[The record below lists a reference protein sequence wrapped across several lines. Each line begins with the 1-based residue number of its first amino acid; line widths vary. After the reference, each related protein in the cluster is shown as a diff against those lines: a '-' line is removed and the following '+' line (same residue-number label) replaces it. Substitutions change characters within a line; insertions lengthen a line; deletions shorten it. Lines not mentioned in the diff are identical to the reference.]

1 MFIFATNLANHNKD
15 YSVVKTNGR
24 GDSPFLYVF
33 QKQSRLPYTMEV
45 GFVII
50 VNLQFSNIVQ
60 TEWNEIDFNS
70 RGVADIHTK
79 YNLQFSIFN
88 LQYYI
93 VIR

>member
-33 QKQSRLPYTMEV
+33 QKQSRLPYTTEV

-50 VNLQFSNIVQ
+50 VNLQ
-60 TEWNEIDFNS
+60 
-70 RGVADIHTK
+70 
-79 YNLQFSIFN
+79 
-88 LQYYI
+88 YYI